1 MASPRAAH
9 GSQESPAP
17 PAVSHNPRRA
27 HSRQLRNGVI
37 SLTLLIAVVAGL
49 LSAVPALSGV
59 TRALGHLDRDTVGAA
74 LGLELLSCVGYVLAF
89 QLVFARAPRRFAAR
103 LAWTEMAFGAA
114 LSFGG
119 AGSLA
124 IGAWVLKSRGVPAGR
139 IAERSATFFL
149 LTSAVNVI
157 VLIVFGLGL
166 GLGVLP
172 GRSDP
177 LLTLGPAAAG
187 VAVLVFFLSIPRLA
201 AWAGPDRK
209 ASRRL
214 TRVLLGLAESIRE
227 TRRTLITPDWRL
239 LGPYAYLLFDVSV
252 LYVCLDAV
260 GHAPPLAPVVLAYQ
274 IGYLANILPV
284 PGGIG
289 VLDAGLV
296 GMLALFGVP
305 ATTAAAGVLLYHA
318 AALWVPTVFGT
329 IAFLLV
335 RRTLS
340 EPLLPRPTGPR

>member
-1 MASPRAAH
+1 MASRGAEPGTQEETDPQAAT
-9 GSQESPAP
+9 GD
-17 PAVSHNPRRA
+17 PRRA
-27 HSRQLRNGVI
+27 HGRQLRNGLI
-37 SLTLLIAVVAGL
+37 SLALLIAVAVAL
-49 LSAVPALSGV
+49 LSAVPALAGV
-59 TRALGHLDRDTVGAA
+59 TRALRHLDRDTVGAA
-74 LGLELLSCVGYVLAF
+74 LGLELLSCLGYVLAF

-124 IGAWVLKSRGVPAGR
+124 IGAWILKTRGVPAGR

-172 GRSDP
+172 GPRDP
-177 LLTLGPAAAG
+177 LLTLGPAVVG
-187 VAVLVFFLSIPRLA
+187 VAVLALFLSIPRLA
-201 AWAGPDRK
+201 ERAGPDPR
-209 ASRRL
+209 STRRL
-214 TRVLLGLAESIRE
+214 TRVLLGLAGSIRE
-227 TRRTLITPDWRL
+227 ARRTLITPDWRL
-239 LGPYAYLLFDVSV
+239 LGPYAYLLFDVLV
-252 LYVCLDAV
+252 LYVCLHAV

-274 IGYLANILPV
+274 IGCLANILPV

-289 VLDAGLV
+289 VLDAGLA
-296 GMLALFGVP
+296 GMLVLFDTS

-318 AALWVPTVFGT
+318 AALWVPAVFGSV
-329 IAFLLV
+329 AFLLV
-335 RRTLS
+335 RRTLD
-340 EPLLPRPTGPR
+340 EPLRPRPLGPQ

>member
-1 MASPRAAH
+1 M
-9 GSQESPAP
+9 
-17 PAVSHNPRRA
+17 
-27 HSRQLRNGVI
+27 I
-37 SLTLLIAVVAGL
+37 SLALLVGVVAGL

-59 TRALGHLDRDTVGAA
+59 TRALRHLDRDTVGAA
-74 LGLELLSCVGYVLAF
+74 LGLELLSCLGYVLAF

-124 IGAWVLKSRGVPAGR
+124 IGAWILKTRGVPAGR

-166 GLGVLP
+166 GLGILP
-172 GRSDP
+172 GPREP
-177 LLTLGPAAAG
+177 LLTLGPAVVG
-187 VAVLVFFLSIPRLA
+187 VAVLALFLSIPRLA
-201 AWAGPDRK
+201 ERAGPDRRT
-209 ASRRL
+209 SRPS
-214 TRVLLGLAESIRE
+214 RVLLGLAGSIRE
-227 TRRTLITPDWRL
+227 GRRTLVTPDWRL

-289 VLDAGLV
+289 VLDAGLA
-296 GMLALFGVP
+296 GMLVLFGTS
-305 ATTAAAGVLLYHA
+305 ATTATAGVLLYHA

-335 RRTLS
+335 RRTLD
-340 EPLLPRPTGPR
+340 EPLRPRPLRPQ